1 MKAQVF
7 EIAHTTVY
15 EYHSPITVSHHLM
28 RLSPRSLSR
37 QRRITHDIEV
47 EPEPAVV
54 NRRTDY
60 FGNEVTFATIERTH
74 RRLQVTSRSR
84 VAVSPAFIPEAG
96 ETPSW
101 ETVRGLCRVD
111 RTTSVLEATEYTFA
125 SPLVP
130 LDPMFAEYAAPSF
143 EPNRPILEAATDLT
157 ARIHEEFQFDATA
170 TTVSTPLAEVLANR
184 RGVCQDFAHLQIACL
199 RALGLPARYVSGY
212 LETLPPPGQAKLVG
226 SDASHA
232 WVSFF
237 CPGIGWID
245 MDPTNNL
252 FPSMQHITLG
262 WGRDYSDIS
271 PVRGV
276 ILGSGQHNLRVAVDV
291 IPLGVHDPG
300 EGWN

>member
-1 MKAQVF
+1 
-7 EIAHTTVY
+7 VY
-15 EYHSPITVSHHLM
+15 DYHSPVTVSHHLM

-37 QRRITHDIEV
+37 QRRITHDIELD
-47 EPEPAVV
+47 PEPAVI
-54 NRRTDY
+54 NRRVDY
-60 FGNEVTFATIERTH
+60 FGNDITFATIERTH
-74 RRLQVTSRSR
+74 RRLRVTSRSR

-96 ETPSW
+96 ETPGW

-111 RTTSVLEATEYTFA
+111 RSTSVLEATEYTFA

-130 LDPMFAEYAAPSF
+130 LDLTFADFAAPSF
-143 EPNRPILEAATDLT
+143 EPDRPILEAVTDLT

-170 TTVSTPLAEVLANR
+170 TTVSTPLAEVLENR

-212 LETLPPPGQAKLVG
+212 LETLPPPGQTKLVG

-237 CPGIGWID
+237 CPGLGWVD
-245 MDPTNNL
+245 VDPTNNL

-276 ILGSGQHNLRVAVDV
+276 ILGSGQHDLRVAVDV
-291 IPLGVHDPG
+291 VPLDKIEPPTETRAGAQ
-300 EGWN
+300 